1 MAKSILI
8 DTGFWYG
15 LFSPRDEYHSE
26 ALEKYEL
33 FEHNTIV
40 IPWPTLYE
48 TINTRFSKNPEIM
61 KSFENF
67 LKQSNV
73 VKIDDST
80 YKDNAIELVF
90 KNAEKHRPYALVDMV
105 LREIISDTNIKI
117 DYLFTFNGGDF
128 YDVCALSG
136 VEIV

>member
-8 DTGFWYG
+8 DTGFWFG
-15 LFSPRDEYHSE
+15 LFSSRDKYHSE

-48 TINTRFSKNPEIM
+48 TINTRFSKNPEVM
-61 KSFENF
+61 KSFESF

-73 VKIDDST
+73 IKIDDST
-80 YKDNAIELVF
+80 YKDSAVESVF
-90 KNAEKHRPYALVDMV
+90 RHAEKRRPYALVDLV
-105 LREIISDTNIKI
+105 LREIISDTNIRI
-117 DYLFTFNGGDF
+117 DYLFTFNKRDF
-128 YDVCALSG
+128 YDVCASSG
-136 VEIV
+136 VEII